1 MQNSFSRGCKSDTC
15 NYTPKLHP
23 RVLQGEVCNAK
34 LISEPLDH

>member
-1 MQNSFSRGCKSDTC
+1 MCKTALVEGVRMTR

-23 RVLQGEVCNAK
+23 KVLQGEVCNAK